1 MLSTRNRGILSL
13 QILSSLC
20 LTSYYKAINIDKNNH
35 RGPTNEQQV
44 YVLHFSMLSLL
55 VLSIK
60 RNIWAPALLFCV
72 TSLLCLTSYYKAINI
87 DKNNQRDPKNEQQ
100 FYFLHFNM
108 LRSLQLLDF

>member
-35 RGPTNEQQV
+35 RGPKNEQQV

-60 RNIWAPALLFCV
+60 RNIWAPALF
-72 TSLLCLTSYYKAINI
+72 
-87 DKNNQRDPKNEQQ
+87 
-100 FYFLHFNM
+100 
-108 LRSLQLLDF
+108 